1 MSYYFMTIR
10 NQIQKTLGKT
20 FGLPDAE
27 ITRAENPSF
36 GDYSTNAVL
45 KLAKKENKN
54 PMELAQEIVQKLLMS
69 DINMFAKI
77 EVAPPGFINFTLAP
91 DFLAKQ
97 VEGILDVKEKYGA
110 SDLGEGKNV
119 QVEFISANPTGPLTL
134 GNGRGGFFGDVLAN
148 VLSRAG
154 YSVKRE
160 YFVNDAGYQ
169 VEVLG
174 HSILKNEKA
183 QYKGEYVDKLNKEIV
198 CWYCSKNPKKVGQ
211 KAAKYILKNLI
222 QPTIGERMKIKFDA
236 WVSEKEI
243 RQSGEMEKV
252 LQLLKDRNLT
262 YEQDGATW
270 FCSTKFGD
278 DKDRVLI
285 TSVKERRKP
294 SATYILADIAYHYK
308 KFTEDKFDKVIDIWG
323 ADHHGYIARL
333 QAAGKALGAW
343 DEKKLEIIIMQLV
356 RLMRDGQEVKM
367 SKRLGTYIT
376 LDELLEEIPLDVA
389 RFFFLMR
396 APNTHMDFD
405 LDLAKEQSQKNP
417 VYYVQYAY
425 ARISSILAKSQ
436 FPVSNFPKNPKSQ
449 NSKVKTGEPV
459 SPLPLPEGEIKRGWE
474 KIDTSLSVKVGGEG
488 FSFNHSSELALIKKL
503 IRLPEIIADTAVDY
517 QVHRLP
523 QYALELVRSFHKF
536 YEDCRVLAPSSVEGI
551 DETNKDLTSARL
563 ALCEATRI
571 VLSNTLSLMG
581 ISAPEKM

>member
-27 ITRAENPSF
+27 ITRAENQSF

-91 DFLAKQ
+91 EFLAKQ
-97 VEGILDVKEKYGA
+97 VEEILQAKEKYGA
-110 SDLGEGKNV
+110 SDLGEGKKV

-134 GNGRGGFFGDVLAN
+134 GNGRGGFYGDVLAS
-148 VLSRAG
+148 VLARAG
-154 YSVKRE
+154 YNVKRE

-174 HSILKNEKA
+174 HSILKDEQA

-211 KAAKYILKNLI
+211 KAAAYILKNFI
-222 QPTIGERMKIKFDA
+222 KPTIGERMKIKFDA
-236 WVSEKEI
+236 WISEKEI
-243 RQSGEMEKV
+243 RQSGEMEKA

-262 YEQDGATW
+262 YEQDGAAW
-270 FCSTKFGD
+270 FRSTKFGD

-285 TSVKERRKP
+285 TSAKDGRD
-294 SATYILADIAYHYK
+294 SAATYLLPDIAHHFK
-308 KFTEDKFDKVIDIWG
+308 KFKADKFDKVIDIWG

-343 DEKKLEIIIMQLV
+343 DEKKLEIIIMQMV
-356 RLMRDGQEVKM
+356 RLFSDGQEVKM
-367 SKRLGTYIT
+367 SKRAGTYIT

-436 FPVSNFPKNPKSQ
+436 FPISNFQKNPKSQ

-474 KIDTSLSVKVGGEG
+474 KSDTSLYGKGGGEG
-488 FSFNHSSELALIKKL
+488 FSFNHSSELALIKQL
-503 IRLPEIIADTAVDY
+503 IRLPEIIADTAADF

-523 QYALELVRSFHKF
+523 QYSLDLVRSFHKF
-536 YEDCRVLAPSSVEGI
+536 YEDCKVL
-551 DETNKDLTSARL
+551 DETNKNLTSVRL

-571 VLSNTLSLMG
+571 VLANTLSLMG

>member
-54 PMELAQEIVQKLLMS
+54 PMELAQEIVQKLLMY

-97 VEGILDVKEKYGA
+97 VEEILDVKEKYGA

-389 RFFFLMR
+389 RFFFLVR

-425 ARISSILAKSQ
+425 ARICSILRKAPESGSPPLGGVRGDFTSNSSLLKRKVGRDLISQ
-436 FPVSNFPKNPKSQ
+436 D
-449 NSKVKTGEPV
+449 
-459 SPLPLPEGEIKRGWE
+459 PLPLPEGEIKRGGE
-474 KIDTSLSVKVGGEG
+474 KSDTSLSVKGGWEG
-488 FSFNHSSELALIKKL
+488 FSFNHPSELALIKQL
-503 IRLPEIIADTAVDY
+503 IRLPEIIVDTAVDY

-523 QYALELVRSFHKF
+523 QYPLH
-536 YEDCRVLAPSSVEGI
+536 
-551 DETNKDLTSARL
+551 
-563 ALCEATRI
+563 
-571 VLSNTLSLMG
+571 
-581 ISAPEKM
+581 

>member
-1 MSYYFMTIR
+1 MTIR